1 MPKFFLFDGT
11 AIAYRAF
18 FALDSSLATTT
29 GIPTNATYGVARM
42 MVNFIKKH
50 IRKNEDYAAFVMDAA
65 AKTFRHQMYA
75 EYKSHRRPTP
85 DSFKQ
90 QLPYIKKLVSAMGIR
105 VLEIEGFEADD
116 VIATLAIK
124 YKEKFDE
131 VNIITGDKD
140 MLQIVE
146 GNIKVWRIKKGI
158 TDLEIYDREK
168 VKERY
173 GVYPEQIPH
182 LLALMGH
189 AVDDVPGVKGIGG
202 KTAAELLNKFKDID
216 EIYESLSKVRER
228 IRKALLAGKEDAYKS
243 LELVV
248 LRTDAPV
255 EVNLAQLLYR
265 GYNEKK
271 LIAVLKDLEFSS
283 IMKELGLQVKLEKLY
298 KTVNDE
304 REFERI
310 INNMI
315 GKAVAV
321 DLETTSLDPISAK
334 IVGIS
339 LSDEEG
345 RAYYIPV
352 GHKGEKNID
361 EEFAKKLLRR
371 LFEGSK
377 VIGQNI
383 KYDLAV
389 LKVNGVDP
397 VTPHFDTMIAAWLL
411 NPDEKRF
418 SLDEMAMKFLGYKMI
433 PYEEV
438 APKSSTPLFEMNFSN
453 VNVKKATE
461 YSAEDAD
468 ITYRLYKKLCKLVKD
483 NDLENILHRI
493 EMPLISVLVDM
504 ELTGVYFDIRYLKE
518 LSRKYQYKMDE
529 IAKRIYEEAGEMF
542 NINSSIQVAKILNKL
557 GIKTGKRTR
566 TGRMSTRAGALE
578 ELAQDYEIARLI
590 LEYRKY
596 QKLKSTYVDAL
607 PKLVNPKTGR
617 VHTSFNQTGTA
628 TGRLS
633 SSDPNLQNLPKRDD
647 EGREVRKAIAP
658 QLKGWWIL
666 SADYS
671 QIELRVLAHFSEDEN
686 LIKAFTEDLDIH
698 RMTAAKAFGVHEE
711 MVDDHMRRVGKMINF
726 SIIYGVTPY
735 GLASRLKVPVKDA
748 QRMIE
753 GYFNL
758 YPGVKKFIQK
768 MVKEAEEKGE
778 VRTLFGRKREIP
790 QIRSKNKNIRL
801 EGERLAIN
809 SPIQGT
815 AADII
820 KIAMINIHKRIKGM
834 KSKMIMQVHDELVF
848 EVPDYEIEEMKKIVK
863 EEMENAVKLK
873 VPLKVDM
880 EINERYY

>member
-1 MPKFFLFDGT
+1 MPKLFLFDGT

-18 FALDSSLATTT
+18 FALDSSLSTTT

-42 MVNFIKKH
+42 MVNFIKNH

-65 AKTFRHQMYA
+65 VKTFRHQLYE

-85 DSFKQ
+85 DVFKQ
-90 QLPYIKKLVSAMGIR
+90 QIPYIKNLVTSMGIR
-105 VLEIEGFEADD
+105 VLEIEGYEADD
-116 VIATLAIK
+116 VIATLAIR
-124 YKEKFDE
+124 YKDNFDE

-140 MLQIVE
+140 MLQIVG
-146 GNIKVWRIKKGI
+146 GNIKVWRIRKGV
-158 TDLEIYDREK
+158 TELEIYDREK
-168 VKERY
+168 VKEKY
-173 GVYPEQIPH
+173 GVYPEQIPY
-182 LLALMGH
+182 LLALMGD

-202 KTAAELLNKFKDID
+202 KTAVELLNKFKNID
-216 EIYESLSKVRER
+216 EIYENINKIKERMRKV
-228 IRKALLAGKEDAYKS
+228 LVAGKEDAYKS

-248 LRTDAPV
+248 LRTDVPI
-255 EVNLAQLLYR
+255 EINLVQLLYK

-271 LIAVLKDLEFSS
+271 LISILKDLEFSS
-283 IMKELGLQVKLEKLY
+283 IMKELGLQVKLEKNY
-298 KTVNDE
+298 STISDEAEFEGIVND
-304 REFERI
+304 
-310 INNMI
+310 MI
-315 GKAVAV
+315 GKTVVV
-321 DLETTSLDPISAK
+321 DLETTSLDPINAK

-345 RAYYIPV
+345 RAFYIPV

-361 EEFAKKLLRR
+361 QEFAKKQLRK

-377 VIGQNI
+377 IVGQNI
-383 KYDLAV
+383 KYDLSV
-389 LKVNGVDP
+389 LKINEVDP
-397 VTPHFDTMIAAWLL
+397 VTPHFDTMIGAWLL
-411 NPDEKRF
+411 NPEEKRF

-433 PYEEV
+433 PYEDV

-468 ITYRLYKKLCKLVKD
+468 ITYRLYRKLYKLIKD
-483 NDLENILHRI
+483 NDLEDILHKI
-493 EMPLISVLVDM
+493 EMPLIPVLVDM
-504 ELTGVYFDIRYLKE
+504 ELTGVYFDIKYLKE
-518 LSRKYQYKMDE
+518 LSKKYQCRMDE
-529 IAKRIYEEAGEMF
+529 IAEKIYKETGEMF

-557 GIKTGKRTR
+557 GIKTGKKTR
-566 TGRMSTRAGALE
+566 TGRMSTSASVLE
-578 ELAQDYEIARLI
+578 ELAEEYETARLI

-596 QKLKSTYVDAL
+596 QKLKSTYVDAI

-647 EGREVRKAIAP
+647 EGREIRKAIAP

-671 QIELRVLAHFSEDEN
+671 QIELRVLAHFSGDEN

-698 RMTAAKAFGVHEE
+698 RITAAKAFGVHED

-726 SIIYGVTPY
+726 SIIYGVTAY
-735 GLASRLKVPVKDA
+735 GLASRLKVPVKEA
-748 QRMIE
+748 QKMIE
-753 GYFNL
+753 SYFKL
-758 YPGVKKFIQK
+758 YPGVQKFIQK
-768 MVKEAEEKGE
+768 VIKEAEEKGE
-778 VRTLFGRKREIP
+778 VRTLYGRKREIP
-790 QIRSKNKNIRL
+790 QIRSKNKNIKS

-820 KIAMINIHKRIKGM
+820 KIAMINIHKRIRGM

-848 EVPDYEIEEMKKIVK
+848 EVPDYEVEEMQKIVK
-863 EEMENAVKLK
+863 EEMENAVKLR
-873 VPLKVDM
+873 VPLKVDI